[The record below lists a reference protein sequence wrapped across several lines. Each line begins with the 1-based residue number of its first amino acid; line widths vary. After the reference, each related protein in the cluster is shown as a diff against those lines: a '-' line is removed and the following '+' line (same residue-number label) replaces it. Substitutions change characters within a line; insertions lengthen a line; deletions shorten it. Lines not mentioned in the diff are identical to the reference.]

1 MDAIPPNYKQQKQ
14 RRLSALVGYAVLS
27 LVLAALVREAFL
39 TSSGE
44 PESYFSARSAESG
57 SAPLRSRVRIG
68 KWDLEDTKEL
78 SVANMKRFMDRFVQ
92 EPHPMGSPANRVLAA
107 DMLFLLRSFGWQAR
121 AQDFTAVGPNL
132 QSPRF
137 GGRSVVASPTTE
149 VSGQNIIGYLPG
161 RESCVVII
169 GGHYDTKRFDEFR
182 FVGANDGGSSTVLML
197 ELARLIPKV
206 WGKAK
211 GATAVRSGM
220 WRSCGLALVFFDG
233 EEAILPGWSDGA
245 AVAGVDDNLYG
256 SRAFVRSLTDKG
268 DTFLKQKIALVLVLD
283 MVGHKNQKLFITE
296 GSDKAVAES
305 LERLAGEV
313 KIARAPFRVEDDHI
327 PFVQRG
333 FRVAHV
339 IDWTNLDEWHKPT
352 DTPDIIG
359 FDGLGKLG
367 DLVLRFLGTPRMDQ
381 LARRDK

>member
-1 MDAIPPNYKQQKQ
+1 MDAKSPNTNYKQQ
-14 RRLSALVGYAVLS
+14 RLSALAGYALLTV
-27 LVLAALVREAFL
+27 VLAAIVRESYL
-39 TSSGE
+39 TSRAE

-57 SAPLRSRVRIG
+57 LAQMRSRVRIG

-78 SVANMKRFMDRFVQ
+78 SVHNLQKFMDRFVQ
-92 EPHPMGSPANRVLAA
+92 EPHPMGSPANRELAA
-107 DMLFLLRSFGWQAR
+107 EMLFLLRSFGWQAR

-137 GGRSVVASPTTE
+137 GGRSFVASPTTE
-149 VSGQNIIGYLPG
+149 VTGQNIIGYLPG

-169 GGHYDTKRFDEFR
+169 GGHYDTKRFQEFR

-206 WGKAK
+206 WGKSKDARSM
-211 GATAVRSGM
+211 RSGL

-268 DTFLKQKIALVLVLD
+268 DAFLKQKIELVVVLD

-296 GSDKAVAES
+296 GSDKAVAEG
-305 LERLAGEV
+305 LEQLAGDV

-333 FRVAHV
+333 FRVAHI
-339 IDWTNLDEWHKPT
+339 IDWTNLDEWHKLA